1 MAEKDTDATQPG
13 ADAGAVTTEVVDTA
27 AQLAAQTAA
36 DKAPPK
42 TDRELETERI
52 AAARTAS
59 FNKEHGITE
68 PAVEAAPAA
77 KTEEAP
83 ATATDLGLIA
93 QLGKQLDDGTFVL
106 NDDALARVMVRTK
119 VDGKEELVPAGK
131 ALGQYQKNSAADSR
145 LADATRMSKEA
156 SDLLRAA
163 AERTATPAVVE
174 VKKDDV
180 DKAKAA
186 DELKQLHEAQATA
199 LYEGDI
205 EKAGQL
211 SAQIMEKTLAGRS
224 QPAATPV
231 DINSVVDQA
240 VEKALPAMKQRLTV
254 ESALDRTLTD
264 YPQFRDDPDLNLAVN
279 HRIATLEAQGISR
292 VDAIS
297 EATGALVTKYGLVK
311 AGTPDAPKVLD
322 PTTRDQK
329 LAAKKGL
336 DEPEAAAA
344 RAVTTVAVP
353 QTNSQIIAQMAK
365 DRMPQAA

>member
-1 MAEKDTDATQPG
+1 MAEKDTDATQLG

-36 DKAPPK
+36 APKK

-52 AAARTAS
+52 AAARTEK

-68 PAVEAAPAA
+68 PVVEIPALKSEEERSAAAS
-77 KTEEAP
+77 
-83 ATATDLGLIA
+83 ATDLSLIA
-93 QLGKQLDDGTFVL
+93 QLGKQLEDGTFVL

-131 ALGQYQKNSAADSR
+131 ALGQYQKNGAADAR
-145 LADATRMSKEA
+145 LAEA
-156 SDLLRAA
+156 SRKVTEANEVLAAANAARAA
-163 AERTATPAVVE
+163 PVE
-174 VKKDDV
+174 TKKDDAAV
-180 DKAKAA
+180 TKAA
-186 DELKQLHEAQATA
+186 DELKQLHEAAAQS

-205 EKAGQL
+205 EKAAQIN
-211 SAQIMEKTLAGRS
+211 AQIMEKTLAGRS

-311 AGTPDAPKVLD
+311 AGTSDAPKGLD